1 MRAVAKRIKAERE
14 RQGLSIAD
22 LAKILSVS
30 EKDVLDL
37 ENGEMQLTMRDIDL
51 FAIALEVS
59 ADRLKFGDDWKPN
72 LGAQSK
78 FENPRYNHSNVATNT
93 AATMTTNNYYQGNGN
108 SDLQLQI
115 NRMEQAA
122 HTGRLGAFTQLDRIE
137 EQNKLL
143 LERIEHINEK
153 IDFLMTVGEVTPKD
167 TK

>member
-1 MRAVAKRIKAERE
+1 MRAVAKRIKQERE

-59 ADRLKFGDDWKPN
+59 ADRLKFGDDWQPN
-72 LGAQSK
+72 LGGQSK
-78 FENPRYNHSNVATNT
+78 IENPRYNHSNVATNT
-93 AATMTTNNYYQGNGN
+93 AATMTTNNYYQGHGN
-108 SDLQLQI
+108 SDLQVQI

-153 IDFLMTVGEVTPKD
+153 IDFLMTVGEVTPKVN
-167 TK
+167 

>member
-59 ADRLKFGDDWKPN
+59 ADRLKFGDDWQPN

-93 AATMTTNNYYQGNGN
+93 AATMTTIIIIKATEIRIY
-108 SDLQLQI
+108 SCKLI
-115 NRMEQAA
+115 EWNRLRIPV
-122 HTGRLGAFTQLDRIE
+122 GLVRLRS
-137 EQNKLL
+137 
-143 LERIEHINEK
+143 
-153 IDFLMTVGEVTPKD
+153 
-167 TK
+167 

>member
-22 LAKILSVS
+22 LAKTLSVS

-37 ENGEMQLTMRDIDL
+37 ENGEVQLTMRDIDL
-51 FAIALEVS
+51 FAVALEVS
-59 ADRLKFGDDWKPN
+59 ANRLKFGDDWQPN
-72 LGAQSK
+72 LGGQSK

-93 AATMTTNNYYQGNGN
+93 AATMTTNNYYQGHGN
-108 SDLQLQI
+108 SDLQ
-115 NRMEQAA
+115 AA
-122 HTGRLGAFTQLDRIE
+122 YTGRLGAFTQLDRIE

-153 IDFLMTVGEVTPKD
+153 IDFLMTVERATNE
-167 TK
+167 

>member
-22 LAKILSVS
+22 LAKTLSVS

-51 FAIALEVS
+51 FAVALEVS
-59 ADRLKFGDDWKPN
+59 ADRLKFGDDWQPN

-93 AATMTTNNYYQGNGN
+93 AATMTTNNYYQGHGN

-115 NRMEQAA
+115 NRM
-122 HTGRLGAFTQLDRIE
+122 
-137 EQNKLL
+137 
-143 LERIEHINEK
+143 
-153 IDFLMTVGEVTPKD
+153 
-167 TK
+167 

>member
-1 MRAVAKRIKAERE
+1 MKAVAKRIKAERE

-22 LAKILSVS
+22 LAKTLSVS

-37 ENGEMQLTMRDIDL
+37 ENGEVQLTMRDIDL
-51 FAIALEVS
+51 FAVALEVS
-59 ADRLKFGDDWKPN
+59 ADRLKFGDDWQPN
-72 LGAQSK
+72 LGGQSK

-93 AATMTTNNYYQGNGN
+93 AATMTTNNYYQGHGS
-108 SDLQLQI
+108 SDLQVQI

-122 HTGRLGAFTQLDRIE
+122 YTGRLGAFTQLDRIE

-153 IDFLMTVGEVTPKD
+153 IDFLMTVDEVTSKEI
-167 TK
+167 K

>member
-1 MRAVAKRIKAERE
+1 MRAVAKRIKQERE
-14 RQGLSIAD
+14 RQGKSTIEMAH
-22 LAKILSVS
+22 ILSVP
-30 EKDVLDL
+30 EQEIIRI
-37 ENGEMQLTMRDIDL
+37 ENGEVQLTMRDIDM

-59 ADRLKFGDDWKPN
+59 ADRLKFGDDWQPN
-72 LGAQSK
+72 LGVQSK

-93 AATMTTNNYYQGNGN
+93 ATTMTTNNYYQGHGN

-153 IDFLMTVGEVTPKD
+153 IDYVMRSKND
-167 TK
+167 

>member
-1 MRAVAKRIKAERE
+1 MKAVAKRIKAERE

-30 EKDVLDL
+30 EKDVFDL
-37 ENGEMQLTMRDIDL
+37 ENGEMQLTMRD
-51 FAIALEVS
+51 VS
-59 ADRLKFGDDWKPN
+59 ADRLKFGDDWQPN
-72 LGAQSK
+72 LGVQSK

-108 SDLQLQI
+108 SDLQAQM

-153 IDFLMTVGEVTPKD
+153 IDFLLTVGEITPKD

>member
-1 MRAVAKRIKAERE
+1 MKAVAKRIKAERE

-59 ADRLKFGDDWKPN
+59 ADRLKFGDDWQPN

-108 SDLQLQI
+108 SDLQVQI

-122 HTGRLGAFTQLDRIE
+122 HTGRLGADRIE

-153 IDFLMTVGEVTPKD
+153 IDFLMTVGEVTPKVN
-167 TK
+167 

>member
-1 MRAVAKRIKAERE
+1 MKAVAKRIKAERE

-37 ENGEMQLTMRDIDL
+37 ENGEMQLTMRDIDM

-59 ADRLKFGDDWKPN
+59 ADRLKFGDDWQPN
-72 LGAQSK
+72 LGGQSK

-93 AATMTTNNYYQGNGN
+93 AATMTTNNYYQGHGN
-108 SDLQLQI
+108 SDLQVQMD
-115 NRMEQAA
+115 RMEQAA
-122 HTGRLGAFTQLDRIE
+122 HTRLGAFTQLDRIE

-153 IDFLMTVGEVTPKD
+153 IDFLMTVGEITPKD
-167 TK
+167 IK